1 MLQMDQIIF
10 LKDMFWDIDIESID
24 LKKNKEFVIER
35 ILKYGFTEQ
44 IAWLLKNYNRQSI
57 VEVVKKSRNIDKV
70 TANYWAI
77 HFQIKK
83 EEIMCLKRSLMQDCF
98 Y

>member
-1 MLQMDQIIF
+1 
-10 LKDMFWDIDIESID
+10 MFWDIDIERID

-35 ILKYGFTEQ
+35 ILEYGFTGQ
-44 IAWLLKNYNRQSI
+44 VSWLLKNYSRQSI
-57 VEVVKKSRNIDKV
+57 IEVVKKSRNIDKI

-77 HFQIKK
+77 HFHIKK
-83 EEIMCLKRSLMQDCF
+83 EEILCLKRQLMQNCF

>member
-1 MLQMDQIIF
+1 MDYKKF

-24 LKKNKEFVIER
+24 LKKNKKFVIER
-35 ILKYGFTEQ
+35 ILKYGLTEQ
-44 IAWLLKNYNRQSI
+44 ISWLLKNYNKQSI
-57 VEVVKKSRNIDKV
+57 VKVVKNSKNIDKV

-77 HFQIKK
+77 HFNIKR
-83 EEIMCLKRSLMQDCF
+83 EEIMCLKRTLMQDCF